1 MWQAV
6 IAISSEETC
15 LGLRLS
21 CPLWANLPALQEDPS
36 SVLPKHHLP
45 QPATSPLTKA
55 VSAKPEL
62 ACGRDAAC
70 YMKEES
76 NLAHYTKVD
85 LLDNRILKC
94 HTMVYLKLL
103 SSLMYVFFFFLLRC
117 SVSFNS
123 FTSNF
128 PSCLGICFCCT
139 VSPTAG
145 PFVHHWLW
153 YQRPV
158 RPLKQLLHVLI

>member
-103 SSLMYVFFFFLLRC
+103 SSLMYVFFFFTALL
-117 SVSFNS
+117 
-123 FTSNF
+123 
-128 PSCLGICFCCT
+128 CFFQ
-139 VSPTAG
+139 
-145 PFVHHWLW
+145 FVHIQFPLLPW
-153 YQRPV
+153 Y
-158 RPLKQLLHVLI
+158 LLLLHCIPHGRSICPSLALISTSCAST